1 MSQPRE
7 YPPGTHLPRG
17 YKIVEPLGSGGLG
30 AVYKVVKDKKHVFAA
45 KVCRFAVSDLE
56 PEERRLFIRRLERE
70 FRLLQALNHPNIV
83 RVYDFGWWG
92 DLPFYVMEY
101 LEGVP
106 LLLYVRQAGPSLR
119 EVVDL
124 CATMTHAVA
133 YVHQQGICHRD
144 LQPANMYLCESGRV
158 VLLDFGL
165 SKPPQATPLTGP
177 DGWVG
182 TPEYLSPE
190 YVEHLA
196 RTVQLGELPAPFE
209 FSPVQDVYALGV
221 TFYQLMAGG
230 LPVTAKENA
239 LLLRDIREKVPRHP
253 SDRNPQLP
261 RVLGDLIMK
270 LLAKDPAQRPADA
283 QALATELH
291 TAVVACKAELDAAFE
306 RSKTLK
312 ARGSAPAG
320 RPRSKRRFRRA
331 LERAITPAL
340 LLVLIII
347 TASKPWTFVLNL
359 ERLEDPARQ
368 YNPEMISGPGPSK
381 ANASTPP
388 KSKRP
393 EAPAPLWDQKL
404 PPCDARYFREMNGGC
419 WLFVE
424 TERCPKVGY
433 QAEDGCFI
441 PVVPVNRRPPPGA
454 DL

>member
-1 MSQPRE
+1 MSQPQE
-7 YPPGTHLPRG
+7 YPPGTYLPRG
-17 YKIVEPLGSGGLG
+17 YKIVESLGSGGLG
-30 AVYKVVKDKKHVFAA
+30 VVYKVVKDKEHVFAA
-45 KVCRFAVSDLE
+45 KVCRFAVSDLD
-56 PEERRLFIRRLERE
+56 PEERTLFIRRLERE

-106 LLLYVRQAGPSLR
+106 LLVYVRQAHPSLR

-124 CATMTHAVA
+124 CMTMTHAVA
-133 YVHQQGICHRD
+133 HVHQQGICHRD
-144 LQPANMYLCESGRV
+144 LKPANMYLCESGRV

-182 TPEYLSPE
+182 IPEYLSPE
-190 YVEHLA
+190 YVEHIA

-230 LPVTAKENA
+230 LPFTAKENA

-253 SDRNPQLP
+253 SERNPQLP

-283 QALATELH
+283 QVLATEFH
-291 TAVVACKAELDAAFE
+291 TAAVACKAELDAAFE

-320 RPRSKRRFRRA
+320 RTRSRRRFRRA

-340 LLVLIII
+340 LTVLIII
-347 TASKPWTFVLNL
+347 AASKPWTFVLNL
-359 ERLEDPARQ
+359 QPQRLDEAASQ
-368 YNPEMISGPGPSK
+368 CGPDMTSSPGHSE
-381 ANASTPP
+381 ANASIPP
-388 KSKRP
+388 SSKRP
-393 EAPAPLWDQKL
+393 EAPAPLWDQKR
-404 PPCDARYFREMNGGC
+404 PPCQAEYQKEMGGGC
-419 WLFVE
+419 WLRLDSE
-424 TERCPKVGY
+424 DCPKGAY
-433 QAEDGCFI
+433 QTEDGCFL
-441 PVVPVNRRPPPGA
+441 PVLPVPRRPA
-454 DL
+454 SDL